1 MIFRAGLIT
10 VLLTIPATPSH
21 ARPLLEH
28 AAPASGSIVR
38 ASPSE
43 IALSFSQALVA
54 SASDAV
60 VRNASGGVVSS
71 GMAHVSAKAGQVR
84 VPVKPLSP
92 GKYRVEWLATSS
104 DNRHAQGSF
113 SFVVGAEEKHVG
125 SSRRGHRTRRG
136 TQRGTAK

>member
-1 MIFRAGLIT
+1 VRLRASLIT
-10 VLLTIPATPSH
+10 VLLAITAPQSP

-43 IALSFSQALVA
+43 IALSFSQALVP

-71 GMAHVSAKAGQVR
+71 GMAHVSAKSGQIR
-84 VPVKPLSP
+84 VPVKPLPP
-92 GKYRVEWLATSS
+92 GKYRVEWIATSS
-104 DNRHAQGSF
+104 DDRHAQGSYTF
-113 SFVVGAEEKHVG
+113 IVGFEEKHVG
-125 SSRRGHRTRRG
+125 SSRRGHRTR
-136 TQRGTAK
+136 